1 MAANTGEGPLC
12 PKCKKYRMIRGS
24 KTKTGRTRWECRATG
39 SGHRD
44 GHRGYCYSTTDPT
57 QPPRTQAGGS
67 QPLPTVFK
75 RQLESVR
82 RYVITSAQNATPIHR
97 RFWLSLRQYARRNN
111 AELLVIPLRYKNPT
125 SIYSRKMRDLEW
137 WDPKLTRF
145 LWNVRKKVNANLT
158 LLADIKTEAAA
169 SEPLRGFDSLSGAE
183 SAILGHTKLQMRVVP
198 TPQTKLPKLLTTT
211 GAVTVKNY
219 TDTKRGK
226 IGEFHHSLSAVI
238 VEFERKIFHLRHVH
252 ADKTT
257 GEFTDLGTRYTP
269 WKPYKAP
276 RPKALIMGD
285 THVDFI
291 DNKVERA
298 TFGEGGMVDS
308 LDPEVLVFHDLL
320 DNYAINPHHVGNPF
334 NAVAKLRAGRSSVA
348 AEVQRAVNFVVERSS
363 GSRPAVIVSSNHD
376 DFLRRWIIRADWKED
391 AENAEFY
398 LETALKMVRATKLGL
413 GGTETTSPFADLLAP
428 YAPVIRA
435 LGLNESYVLAGIEL
449 GMHGELGPNGARG
462 SIKNLRRIGVK
473 SVIGHSHTPGIE
485 EGCYQVGT
493 STRLKLEYNNGPSS
507 WLNTHC
513 LLHADGKRQLINII
527 DGTWRM

>member
-1 MAANTGEGPLC
+1 MSVNTGEGPLC
-12 PKCKKYRMIRGS
+12 PKCKKYRMTRGNT
-24 KTKTGRTRWECRATG
+24 TKSGQQRWECRPTG
-39 SGHRD
+39 HQTRD
-44 GHRGYCYSTTDPT
+44 YCYSTTDPSR
-57 QPPRTQAGGS
+57 PPRTAARGGQS
-67 QPLPTVFK
+67 PAVVFK
-75 RQLESVR
+75 RRLGSVR
-82 RYVITSAQNATPIHR
+82 RFVITSAQNATPIHR
-97 RFWLSLRQYARRNN
+97 RFWLSLRQYARRND

-125 SIYSRKMRDLEW
+125 SIYSANMRSQEW
-137 WDPKLTRF
+137 WDPKTVPF
-145 LWNVRKKVNANLT
+145 LWNVRKRINENLS

-169 SEPLRGFDSLSGAE
+169 SEPLRGFESLSGAE
-183 SAILGHTKLQMRVVP
+183 SAILGHTKLQMRVIP

-252 ADKTT
+252 GDKKT
-257 GEFTDLGTRYTP
+257 GEFTDLDTRYTP

-291 DNKVERA
+291 DPKVERA
-298 TFGEGGMVDS
+298 TFGPEGMVEA
-308 LDPEVLVFHDLL
+308 LNPQTLVFHDLL
-320 DNYAINPHHVGNPF
+320 DNYTINPHHVGNPF
-334 NAVAKLRAGRSSVA
+334 NAVAKLRAKRSSVRM
-348 AEVQRAVNFVVERSS
+348 EVARAIEFVVARSS
-363 GSRPAVIVSSNHD
+363 DSHPAVIVSSNHD

-391 AENAEFY
+391 PENAEFY

-413 GGTETTSPFADLLAP
+413 GGTETTSPFIDLLAP
-428 YAPVIRA
+428 HAPVVRA

-513 LLHADGKRQLINII
+513 VLHADGKRQLINII